1 MEMLQKDIIESML
14 RDALDLPAADGA
26 EPYQAL
32 KREIDAVVADYMLVR
47 TRGNKS
53 EAARQLGVNRQTFR
67 KMIRG

>member
-1 MEMLQKDIIESML
+1 MDLSQKGAIESML

-26 EPYQAL
+26 EPYHVL